1 MPKVTL
7 AVPVAPTTA
16 KTSEAQRHIGEA
28 EGKAECFT
36 IEAKPGCCE
45 VPLPSWQMFYIP
57 CNKPATKRIFS
68 PMDGA
73 AYRMCASC
81 ANYSVCHRGMLAIG

>member
-1 MPKVTL
+1 MPKITL
-7 AVPVAPTTA
+7 AVPVAATKA
-16 KTSEAQRHIGEA
+16 KTSEAQRHF
-28 EGKAECFT
+28 GKAECLT

-45 VPLPSWQMFYIP
+45 VTLPSWQMFYIP
-57 CNKPATKRIFS
+57 CNKPAAKRIFS

-81 ANYSVCHRGMLAIG
+81 ANYSVSHRGMLEID